1 MRTSYKNNWEVK
13 LMLDQNQRRNISI
26 FDKNFAMSF
35 KLCVPIIFMLVEWK
49 NLLAK
54 FSISITK
61 NFSVIDSIQGMD
73 AMTFI

>member
-35 KLCVPIIFMLVEWK
+35 KLCAPIISMLVEWK

>member
-61 NFSVIDSIQGMD
+61 NFSVIDSIQGRD